1 MGDGGGASTSTAS
14 RSLLATTQ
22 RSRREVA
29 PSSSSHHRYLPH
41 LVPLLSPGTNHN
53 DAGVMIVER
62 RLDLPGSFG
71 RMELLKPVLSSS
83 CRACSVVNSL
93 NDGNKGGGGGGSS
106 SIPCHQPPPLTAR
119 QRRKCCQTCASIKSM
134 AKFIPRTNFL
144 NFTYPDADGRDQNA
158 NSNNLN
164 DEGGGRK
171 RKWCNKKGMLLLTIS
186 GENASR
192 LVRITST
199 SASPPFS
206 RMRSSSPSL
215 STTTTRVVEMKV
227 GDIISLLWHRNG
239 LNCDDSAAMN
249 DYPSSSAVL
258 EPLIHYRLVWNDEED
273 GTIDDDETDANTII
287 GGDNHPFLLGLA
299 NQEDDD
305 GEIRMTSDG
314 GGDIQI
320 MVDARSAL
328 SNNIGC
334 DNDKENESEQ
344 HSDRSEEEI
353 VRGEQPIDDMD
364 NDSKGSCNIDHDC
377 DANDDSEDEDESAP
391 LTLPSRFLSSYSNSF
406 SFDSIEKVSPS
417 QPSANTS
424 TVAIDI
430 DANIL
435 NHATTKTEVECTGGE
450 THGDNMPLMDPNIS
464 GTMDTPKKTNVTTTL
479 RESMV
484 SVPITSLSYD
494 QLVQIHEEMTH
505 PIFSATKKSS
515 SSSSPPPPSIRHTV
529 LSLTLALTSNVSSS
543 YQSNT
548 LREHPT
554 NKRSNSKVVEMET
567 NTSSDQKKLPQHW
580 MPRLLLGTRFNIQNN
595 TDIT

>member
-1 MGDGGGASTSTAS
+1 
-14 RSLLATTQ
+14 
-22 RSRREVA
+22 
-29 PSSSSHHRYLPH
+29 
-41 LVPLLSPGTNHN
+41 
-53 DAGVMIVER
+53 
-62 RLDLPGSFG
+62 
-71 RMELLKPVLSSS
+71 
-83 CRACSVVNSL
+83 
-93 NDGNKGGGGGGSS
+93 
-106 SIPCHQPPPLTAR
+106 
-119 QRRKCCQTCASIKSM
+119 M

-144 NFTYPDADGRDQNA
+144 NFTYPDDRHQNA
-158 NSNNLN
+158 NSNFLN
-164 DEGGGRK
+164 DGGGRK
-171 RKWCNKKGMLLLTIS
+171 RKRCNKKAILLTIS

-192 LVRITST
+192 LVRITSV
-199 SASPPFS
+199 SPPS
-206 RMRSSSPSL
+206 SKKRSSSPSRAP
-215 STTTTRVVEMKV
+215 STTTRVVEMKD
-227 GDIISLLWHRNG
+227 GDIISLLWHRNDQNKHHSVAQG
-239 LNCDDSAAMN
+239 ESGKATTMNN

-273 GTIDDDETDANTII
+273 GTIVDDENANTII
-287 GGDNHPFLLGLA
+287 DGNNHPLQLGLA
-299 NQEDDD
+299 EEEEDDD
-305 GEIRMTSDG
+305 DAEIRMTNEG
-314 GGDIQI
+314 GGDIQ
-320 MVDARSAL
+320 MVDARSAV

-515 SSSSPPPPSIRHTV
+515 SSSSSSPPPSIRHTV

-567 NTSSDQKKLPQHW
+567 NTSDQKKLPQHW

>member
-1 MGDGGGASTSTAS
+1 
-14 RSLLATTQ
+14 
-22 RSRREVA
+22 
-29 PSSSSHHRYLPH
+29 
-41 LVPLLSPGTNHN
+41 
-53 DAGVMIVER
+53 
-62 RLDLPGSFG
+62 
-71 RMELLKPVLSSS
+71 
-83 CRACSVVNSL
+83 
-93 NDGNKGGGGGGSS
+93 
-106 SIPCHQPPPLTAR
+106 
-119 QRRKCCQTCASIKSM
+119 
-134 AKFIPRTNFL
+134 
-144 NFTYPDADGRDQNA
+144 
-158 NSNNLN
+158 
-164 DEGGGRK
+164 
-171 RKWCNKKGMLLLTIS
+171 
-186 GENASR
+186 
-192 LVRITST
+192 
-199 SASPPFS
+199 
-206 RMRSSSPSL
+206 
-215 STTTTRVVEMKV
+215 MKD
-227 GDIISLLWHRNG
+227 GDIISLLWHRNDQNKHHSVAQG
-239 LNCDDSAAMN
+239 ESGKATTMN
-249 DYPSSSAVL
+249 NEYPSSSAVL

-273 GTIDDDETDANTII
+273 GTIVDGETDANTII
-287 GGDNHPFLLGLA
+287 DGNNHPLQLDLA
-299 NQEDDD
+299 EEEKEEDDD
-305 GEIRMTSDG
+305 DAEIRMTNEG
-314 GGDIQI
+314 GGDVQ
-320 MVDARSAL
+320 MVDARSAV

-464 GTMDTPKKTNVTTTL
+464 GTLDTPKKTNVTTTL

-515 SSSSPPPPSIRHTV
+515 SSSSSPPPSIRHTV

-567 NTSSDQKKLPQHW
+567 NTSDQKKLPQHW